1 MYDDVEILFGVSFTF
16 AEFRKKIKHGIP
28 EEIPIFFATPV
39 LGEKVAE
46 LGLIH
51 NVVAVLLLIRF

>member
-1 MYDDVEILFGVSFTF
+1 LELALLLRNSG
-16 AEFRKKIKHGIP
+16 KKILHGIP